1 MLNGGRDR
9 QAKFGQSPLSPH
21 RLQTPLAG
29 QKANIAMAP
38 HGSRDAVEHGTRM
51 PLIAGVRRVGNH
63 GLGRAHA
70 AGKPI
75 SEAPGTLTTLR

>member
-29 QKANIAMAP
+29 QKANIALAF
-38 HGSRDAVEHGTRM
+38 HGSRHAVGHGTRM
-51 PLIAGVRRVGNH
+51 PPSSASSGLEITDSVAPTRRASPS
-63 GLGRAHA
+63 R
-70 AGKPI
+70 KRP
-75 SEAPGTLTTLR
+75 ER